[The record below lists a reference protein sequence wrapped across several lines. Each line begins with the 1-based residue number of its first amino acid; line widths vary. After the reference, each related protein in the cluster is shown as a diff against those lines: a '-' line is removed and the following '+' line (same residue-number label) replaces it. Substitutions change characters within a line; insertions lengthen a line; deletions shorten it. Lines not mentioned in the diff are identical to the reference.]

1 MPHGRRKSRG
11 IRGKHRARF
20 KAPAVVNKAAIRAK
34 ERPPPPA
41 QEFDK
46 YIAPAWWLPE
56 DPPERKSAK
65 ESARVFVLEA
75 IAARKREEWPLGD
88 ARQLVRDGYTVK
100 HVAWFTG
107 WPTKMLEDVRSDWL

>member
-41 QEFDK
+41 KEFDK

-56 DPPERKSAK
+56 DPPERKSAQD
-65 ESARVFVLEA
+65 SARVFVREA
-75 IAARKREEWPLGD
+75 IAARKREDWSLGD
-88 ARQLVRDGYTVK
+88 ARRLVYDGYRIA
-100 HVAWFTG
+100 HVMWLTG
-107 WPTKMLEDVRSDWL
+107 WPKDKLDDIRPAH